1 MKKILVPTDLSPVA
15 ELGLK
20 LAVEI
25 AKRSDAVISLVNFTR
40 HPIGE
45 SFSATGDINL
55 KVDEEAN
62 LYTVQLLHATKQKME
77 DLAARYSIGNVM
89 IASSIVDDDFKS
101 GIDEYLKSENIDL
114 IVMGTS
120 GEENVKEIFTGNHTE
135 QAIMVSSCPVISVRD
150 GFRIEQFTNIVAA
163 VDIIPG
169 NESARGLETLRLLAK
184 YFDAHIHLVHVH
196 DTASDNKIIQSEYFN
211 QMARIANLE
220 NFSITILEGNDPAE
234 RIIDFARQVSA
245 GLITVLKNSGSGFRL
260 FSHHFSDRVVKEV
273 GRPVFTVNLHNT

>member
-1 MKKILVPTDLSPVA
+1 MKKILVPTDLSPIA

-40 HPIGE
+40 HPLGE
-45 SFSATGDINL
+45 SFSATGDINM
-55 KVDEEAN
+55 KVDDEAN

-77 DLAARYSIGNVM
+77 ELAARYSIGNVM

-101 GIDEYLKSENIDL
+101 GIDEYLKTEEIDL

-120 GEENVKEIFTGNHTE
+120 GEENVTEVFTGNHTE

-150 GFRIEQFTNIVAA
+150 GFRIEQFSNIVAA

-184 YFDAHIHLVHVH
+184 YFDSHIHLVHVH
-196 DTASDNKIIQSEYFN
+196 DTSSDNEVMRTEYFN
-211 QMARIANLE
+211 QMAKIANLE
-220 NFSITILEGNDPAE
+220 NYSVTILEGNDPAE

-245 GLITVLKNSGSGFRL
+245 GLVTVLKNSGSGFRL
-260 FSHHFSDRVVKEV
+260 FSNHFSDRVVKEV

>member
-1 MKKILVPTDLSPVA
+1 MKKILVPTDLSPIA

-150 GFRIEQFTNIVAA
+150 GFRIEQFSNIVAA
-163 VDIIPG
+163 VDVIPG

-220 NFSITILEGNDPAE
+220 NFSVTILEGNDAAE

>member
-220 NFSITILEGNDPAE
+220 NFSVTILEGNDPAE